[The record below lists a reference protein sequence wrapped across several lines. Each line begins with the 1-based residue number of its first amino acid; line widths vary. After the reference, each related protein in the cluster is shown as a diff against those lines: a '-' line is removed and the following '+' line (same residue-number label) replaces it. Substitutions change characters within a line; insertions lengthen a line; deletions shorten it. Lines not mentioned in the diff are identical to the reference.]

1 MVYEA
6 AATVALKGHLQHRGK
21 KGRDQVA
28 KEKKNKKKT
37 RWSVILWIAR
47 KVCPAG

>member
-6 AATVALKGHLQHRGK
+6 AATVALKGQLQHRGK

-28 KEKKNKKKT
+28 KDKKEKKT
-37 RWSVILWIAR
+37 RWSVILWTVR

>member
-6 AATVALKGHLQHRGK
+6 AAAVALKGQMQHRGK

-28 KEKKNKKKT
+28 KEKKP
-37 RWSVILWIAR
+37 RWSVILWIVR
-47 KVCPAG
+47 KVYPAG

>member
-1 MVYEA
+1 
-6 AATVALKGHLQHRGK
+6 LRQWRNGSSSRGK

-28 KEKKNKKKT
+28 KDKKEKKT
-37 RWSVILWIAR
+37 RWSVVLWIVR